1 MIVFAVILILLS
13 IILFMPVTLYAE
25 YKNKKAEIK
34 IKYGFISINPLK
46 FRNKKN
52 SKQKKKITD
61 GENDIDTSKK
71 DENKENKKSFD
82 DFLNIISAFYEA
94 SDAIKKAVK
103 VEKLNINAT
112 YGSSDVAFTG
122 MAIGLAYAEIYKLF
136 AAVSC
141 IFTVNAPVITITP
154 DFSEKN
160 ILEIDGEGIVK
171 TDAAH
176 IIFAGIKFYT
186 KFHINKKERVDF
198 YGTSHRGTY

>member
-1 MIVFAVILILLS
+1 MIVLAVILILLS

-25 YKNKKAEIK
+25 YKDKKAEIS
-34 IKYGFISINPLK
+34 IKYGFININPLN
-46 FRNKKN
+46 FRKKKT
-52 SKQKKKITD
+52 SKQGKKIID
-61 GENDIDTSKK
+61 GENDIVTSEKS
-71 DENKENKKSFD
+71 ENKKSFD
-82 DFLNIISAFYEA
+82 DFINIISAFYEA

-103 VEKLNINAT
+103 IEKLNIDAT

-122 MAIGLAYAEIYKLF
+122 MAIGLAYAEIYKFF

-154 DFSEKN
+154 DFSEKD
-160 ILEIDGEGIVK
+160 IFEIDGEGIVK

-186 KFHINKKERVDF
+186 KFKSYK
-198 YGTSHRGTY
+198 